1 MAQQLAHVPI
11 AAASFAQDAEP
22 RPLEIRKG
30 GKLLA
35 CDKIEYCPTPHTAAY
50 DLEAGPVCH
59 GCQPRWCAQ
68 LTDKKPS
75 RIKLGGNF
83 RAAEDNAKLQ
93 VNPLVAKETLLYPQ
107 SQLQTASIRRHTVGE
122 GSWHECSLSKKTN
135 RSGPTPKKPAGN
147 PPPRAYNALARLLRL
162 PGI

>member
-11 AAASFAQDAEP
+11 AAASSAQDAEP
-22 RPLEIRKG
+22 RPLEVRKG
-30 GKLLA
+30 GKLFA

-59 GCQPRWCAQ
+59 GRQPRGCAQ

-75 RIKLGGNF
+75 RIELGSNF

-93 VNPLVAKETLLYPQ
+93 VNRLVAKETLLDPQ
-107 SQLQTASIRRHTVGE
+107 SQLQAASIRRHAVGE
-122 GSWHECSLSKKTN
+122 DSRHECSLCKKQPLWTH
-135 RSGPTPKKPAGN
+135 A
-147 PPPRAYNALARLLRL
+147 
-162 PGI
+162 

>member
-22 RPLEIRKG
+22 RPLEICKG

-35 CDKIEYCPTPHTAAY
+35 CDKIKNCATPHTATY

-59 GCQPRWCAQ
+59 GCQPWGCAQ

-75 RIKLGGNF
+75 RIKLGSNF

-93 VNPLVAKETLLYPQ
+93 VNPLLAKETLLDSQ
-107 SQLQTASIRRHTVGE
+107 SQLQAASIRGQTVGE
-122 GSWHECSLSKKTN
+122 ESWHECSLWKKQPLWT
-135 RSGPTPKKPAGN
+135 
-147 PPPRAYNALARLLRL
+147 RA
-162 PGI
+162 

>member
-11 AAASFAQDAEP
+11 AAASFAQDTEP
-22 RPLEIRKG
+22 RPLEICKG

-35 CDKIEYCPTPHTAAY
+35 CDKIKNCATPHTATY

-59 GCQPRWCAQ
+59 GRQRWGCAQ

-75 RIKLGGNF
+75 RIKLGSNF

-93 VNPLVAKETLLYPQ
+93 VNPLLAKETLLNSQ
-107 SQLQTASIRRHTVGE
+107 SQLQAASIRRQTVGE
-122 GSWHECSLSKKTN
+122 ESWHECSLWKKQPLWT
-135 RSGPTPKKPAGN
+135 
-147 PPPRAYNALARLLRL
+147 RA
-162 PGI
+162 